1 MFREGVTIIYNGRYE
16 SLGDRE
22 KVSGFEL
29 DEAWIRKIGIVMMFL
44 WWNSVFW
51 FFKVMNDSLPFKV
64 IAKSSKENDFS
75 FMFLMDFWI
84 IWIGFA

>member
-1 MFREGVTIIYNGRYE
+1 MFRGGVTIIYNGRYE

-22 KVSGFEL
+22 RVSGFEL
-29 DEAWIRKIGIVMMFL
+29 DEAWIRKIGIVMMLL

-51 FFKVMNDSLPFKV
+51 FFKAMNVSLSFKI

-75 FMFLMDFWI
+75 LCF
-84 IWIGFA
+84 